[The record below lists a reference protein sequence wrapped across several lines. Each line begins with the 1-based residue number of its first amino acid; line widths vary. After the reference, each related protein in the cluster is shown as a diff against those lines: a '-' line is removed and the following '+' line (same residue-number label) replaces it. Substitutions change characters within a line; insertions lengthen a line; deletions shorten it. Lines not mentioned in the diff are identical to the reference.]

1 MPLQT
6 HLNTFMLHQ
15 DVFNTEAHPLMAPP
29 AKNNYGSGKLA
40 SSTTDKF
47 VLRPGPLP
55 AVSPVPV
62 ARRPR

>member
-1 MPLQT
+1 MPWQT
-6 HLNTFMLHQ
+6 HLNINGLSTE

-29 AKNNYGSGKLA
+29 AKNSYGSGKLA
-40 SSTTDKF
+40 PSTTDKF

-55 AVSPVPV
+55 AVSPV